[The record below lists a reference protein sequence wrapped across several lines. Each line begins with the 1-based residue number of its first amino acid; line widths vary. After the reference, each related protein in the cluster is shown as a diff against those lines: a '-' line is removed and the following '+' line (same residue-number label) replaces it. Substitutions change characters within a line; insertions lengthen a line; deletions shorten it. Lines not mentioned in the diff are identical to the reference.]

1 MGGSSSKYKL
11 GALTDTEVN
20 QHKTKSEKDFSW
32 ILTSRSKIPLKEDN
46 FENITGLGKGKYG
59 IVLLSKHLSLS
70 KYVAIKYV
78 SKQLILTNRCVR
90 KIQQEIS
97 VLQALDHPFAIKC
110 LGGFTVFLLCPLCLL
125 LFPSFLLDTWL
136 YSNSYGICIWW

>member
-11 GALTDTEVN
+11 STLTDTELN
-20 QHKTKSEKDFSW
+20 QFKSKSEKDFSW
-32 ILTSRSKIPLKEDN
+32 ILTTRSRTPLKEDN

-59 IVLLSKHLSLS
+59 IVLLSKYISLS

-78 SKQLILTNRCVR
+78 SKQLILSNRCIR
-90 KIQQEIS
+90 KIQQEIN

-110 LGGFTVFLLCPLCLL
+110 LGGFSVILSLLSLSLFLI
-125 LFPSFLLDTWL
+125 FID
-136 YSNSYGICIWW
+136 